1 MRVPILAPIL
11 AMAGLI
17 AAGAAFPAMA
27 QQDSCLDEI
36 QRLEAAFAQGGG
48 PAGDQ
53 AGASPQG
60 GGTPNADRAQSSAT
74 SREAISRDLARSGG
88 TVAPSSIGSG
98 VGSEQPDRG
107 VEPVPLGRNPG
118 QQPGTRAG
126 ATITPQQRDDMAA
139 MLREGRAAAERGDT
153 GTCLDKVRQARQ
165 TARSAMTG
173 AGGG

>member
-1 MRVPILAPIL
+1 MRARFVAFAG
-11 AMAGLI
+11 AMAAT
-17 AAGAAFPAMA
+17 AAVSPAVA
-27 QQDSCLDEI
+27 QQNSCLDEI

-48 PAGDQ
+48 RASDR
-53 AGASPQG
+53 AGADPRG
-60 GGTPNADRAQSSAT
+60 GGTPNADRAQSPAT
-74 SREAISRDLARSGG
+74 SREAISQDLARSGG
-88 TVAPSSIGSG
+88 TMAPSGIGSG
-98 VGSEQPDRG
+98 VGSERPDRG
-107 VEPVPLGRNPG
+107 IEPAPLGENPG

-153 GTCLDKVRQARQ
+153 GTCMDKVRQARQ